1 MKGRMGV
8 MDRKM
13 KHVRVGTRMRPELRT
28 RLAGFASASGVPE
41 SAIIASSL
49 EQYLDR
55 TSDRELLMG
64 RLNRVENV
72 LTRIHRDQQ
81 LLAQA
86 FSVFVRLWFAHTRP
100 VADDEKA
107 HARAT
112 AEARY
117 KRFLQ
122 HVIEEF
128 ARGRRLV
135 DDLPR
140 EVIADDG
147 ELQQVLEQVAR
158 REEPRR
164 TDIADHAAEPVVPI
178 ELHGGLR
185 EASGSR

>member
-1 MKGRMGV
+1 
-8 MDRKM
+8 MDPKR
-13 KHVRVGTRMRPELRT
+13 KHVRVGTRMRPELRN
-28 RLAGFASASGVPE
+28 RLAGFALASGVPE
-41 SAIIASSL
+41 SGIIASSL

-55 TSDRELLMG
+55 TSDRELLMA
-64 RLNRVENV
+64 RLNRLENV
-72 LTRIHRDQQ
+72 LGRVHRDQQ

-100 VADDEKA
+100 VAEEEKA

-117 KRFLQ
+117 KRFLE
-122 HVIEEF
+122 HVVEEF

-147 ELQQVLEQVAR
+147 ELRKVLDQVAGS
-158 REEPRR
+158 EEPRR
-164 TDIADHAAEPVVPI
+164 T
-178 ELHGGLR
+178 
-185 EASGSR
+185 S